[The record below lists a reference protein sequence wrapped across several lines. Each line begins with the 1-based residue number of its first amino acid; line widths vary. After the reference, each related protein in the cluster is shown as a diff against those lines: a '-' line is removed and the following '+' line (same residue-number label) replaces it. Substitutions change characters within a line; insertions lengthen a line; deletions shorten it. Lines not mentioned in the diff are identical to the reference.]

1 MTPVSSNFRVVKANV
16 ELNFVRIWSSV
27 CIMMIMIVRLVV
39 ISYPEFSGILD
50 SGAIGQDGRYFIY
63 DYH

>member
-1 MTPVSSNFRVVKANV
+1 
-16 ELNFVRIWSSV
+16 
-27 CIMMIMIVRLVV
+27 MMIMIVRLVV

-50 SGAIGQDGRYFIY
+50 SGAIGQDGRYFVY